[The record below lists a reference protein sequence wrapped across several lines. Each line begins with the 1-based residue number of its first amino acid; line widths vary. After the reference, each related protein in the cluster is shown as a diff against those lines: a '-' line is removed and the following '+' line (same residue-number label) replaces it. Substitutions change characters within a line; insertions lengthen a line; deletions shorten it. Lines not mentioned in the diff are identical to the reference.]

1 MKKILINLAIVIF
14 GSLMTILVFSFIKWD
29 IRWVTYDSLLAIL
42 GKIFALVI
50 GVACAAALESQ
61 KKEY

>member
-42 GKIFALVI
+42 GKMSALII
-50 GVACAAALESQ
+50 GIVCAATNDC
-61 KKEY
+61 KKNN